1 MPRSPFPYDGL
12 ARRAVWKRAVADV
25 APADIDPQ
33 VAPPFTFDRTSKVA
47 SAGSCFAQRIAEA
60 LVARKYNYF
69 VTEAGPASM
78 DPAERARRTYG
89 DYSARFGN
97 IYTTVQLMQLFDRA
111 FGRFTPADDIWERHA
126 GGFVDA
132 NRPRVEPDGF
142 PTREALLADRAEHLA
157 AVRRMFDEADVFV
170 FTLGLTESWRSTID
184 GTAYPAVPGRAFGT
198 FDASAYAFDN
208 IAVVENIETLRRF
221 ITALREVNPKVDVI
235 LTVSPVPLVA
245 TATDEHVLTA
255 TAYSKAVLRVAAEET
270 ARSFERVAYFAS
282 LEIVTGTFNEAA
294 YFEADRRTVTP
305 AGVDHVLRSFFRH
318 FVTAPS
324 AAELPPPPLPAAP
337 VRRPSVLGAARPLTV
352 VGAKDPCDQD
362 ELGAYIAR
370 EFSEKKKA

>member
-1 MPRSPFPYDGL
+1 
-12 ARRAVWKRAVADV
+12 
-25 APADIDPQ
+25 
-33 VAPPFTFDRTSKVA
+33 
-47 SAGSCFAQRIAEA
+47 
-60 LVARKYNYF
+60 
-69 VTEAGPASM
+69 M

-157 AVRRMFDEADVFV
+157 AVRRMFEEADVFV

-221 ITALREVNPKVDVI
+221 ITALREVNPKVDVNPHR
-235 LTVSPVPLVA
+235 L
-245 TATDEHVLTA
+245 
-255 TAYSKAVLRVAAEET
+255 
-270 ARSFERVAYFAS
+270 AR
-282 LEIVTGTFNEAA
+282 
-294 YFEADRRTVTP
+294 
-305 AGVDHVLRSFFRH
+305 
-318 FVTAPS
+318 
-324 AAELPPPPLPAAP
+324 
-337 VRRPSVLGAARPLTV
+337 AAR
-352 VGAKDPCDQD
+352 GHGD
-362 ELGAYIAR
+362 R
-370 EFSEKKKA
+370 